1 MSEVVDPDLTSTRAS
16 TLDEVSGASPDALV
30 ETPAEAAIRQKRT
43 AAQHAKR
50 VAIFVAGMA
59 VVVAGIVMLVLP
71 GPGLLVIVAG
81 LSILAIEFAW
91 AQRLRDQAKDRAAAA
106 ATKARNGLSKRSTKP

>member
-1 MSEVVDPDLTSTRAS
+1 MSEGVDTELTDTLAS
-16 TLDEVSGASPDALV
+16 TVDDVSSASPEVV
-30 ETPAEAAIRQKRT
+30 ETAAEAAIRQKRT

-50 VAIFVAGMA
+50 VAIFVVGMA
-59 VVVAGIVMLVLP
+59 VMIAGIVMLVLP
-71 GPGLLVIVAG
+71 GPGLLVIIAG

>member
-1 MSEVVDPDLTSTRAS
+1 MSEGVDTALTSTRDG
-16 TLDEVSGASPDALV
+16 LSGASPDPLV

-59 VVVAGIVMLVLP
+59 VVIAGIVMLVLP
-71 GPGLLVIVAG
+71 GPGLLVIIAG

-91 AQRLRDQAKDRAAAA
+91 AKRLRDQAKDRAAAA
-106 ATKARNGLSKRSTKP
+106 AAKARNSLSKRATKP